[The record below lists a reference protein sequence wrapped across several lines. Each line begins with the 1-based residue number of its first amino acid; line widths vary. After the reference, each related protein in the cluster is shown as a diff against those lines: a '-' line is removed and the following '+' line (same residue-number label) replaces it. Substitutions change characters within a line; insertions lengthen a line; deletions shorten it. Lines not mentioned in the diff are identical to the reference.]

1 MKLMKTLFV
10 WLLLLLALPLQG
22 YAAAALNFCSSGSA
36 PPRAQAHCH
45 IVSAKSDHSL
55 THDATGANA
64 DAGHCQDASSSHKC
78 SNCSFC
84 AFGAACVPTSTPP
97 LAARPAGAERIDYL
111 PHYVTSRLPAG
122 LERPPH
128 SLSA

>member
-1 MKLMKTLFV
+1 MKLMKTLFI
-10 WLLLLLALPLQG
+10 WLLLLALPLQG
-22 YAAAALNFCSSGSA
+22 YAAAALNICSSGSP

-45 IVSAKSDHSL
+45 VVSAKADKAVSHES
-55 THDATGANA
+55 ASA
-64 DAGHCQDASSSHKC
+64 DAGHCQDASTSHKC

-97 LAARPAGAERIDYL
+97 LAAKPAGAERIDYL

-128 SLSA
+128 TQSA